1 MLAKAERPMSDLAA
15 FLRAWAKDP
24 LGVAAVAPSSPA
36 LARLITA
43 EITPD
48 MAPVIELGPGTGVF
62 TKALLGRGLSESD
75 LILIE
80 YEADFARLLA
90 ARFPQARVLRGD
102 AARVRR
108 HRGLLTEGL
117 AGATISGLPILNM
130 GARQQMM
137 IMRGCFDLMRPGGR
151 FFQFTYGPA
160 CPIRRPVLERLGLK
174 ARRLSSTLRNLPPA
188 AVYEIS
194 RCDE

>member
-1 MLAKAERPMSDLAA
+1 MLADAERPMSDLAA

-24 LGVAAVAPSSPA
+24 LGIAAVAPSGPA

-62 TKALLGRGLSESD
+62 TKALLGRGLKEAD
-75 LILIE
+75 LILVE
-80 YEADFARLLA
+80 NEADFARLLET
-90 ARFPQARVLRGD
+90 RFPQARILRGD

-108 HRGLLTEGL
+108 HRALLNGEL
-117 AGATISGLPILNM
+117 AGATISGLPILSMNA
-130 GARQQMM
+130 GQQMK
-137 IMRGCFDLMRPGGR
+137 IMAGCFGLMRPGGR
-151 FFQFTYGPA
+151 FYQFSYSPV
-160 CPIRRPVLERLGLK
+160 CPIRRPVLDRLRLK

-188 AVYEIS
+188 AVYEI
-194 RCDE
+194 RRADE

>member
-1 MLAKAERPMSDLAA
+1 MSDLAA

-24 LGVAAVAPSSPA
+24 LGIAAVAPSGPS

-43 EITPD
+43 EITPG

-62 TKALLGRGLSESD
+62 TKALIERGLKESD

-80 YEADFARLLA
+80 NEADFAQLLQ

-102 AARVRR
+102 ATGVRR
-108 HRGLLTEGL
+108 HRALFAGGL
-117 AGATISGLPILNM
+117 AGATISGLPILSMNA
-130 GARQQMM
+130 GQQMK
-137 IMRGCFDLMRPGGR
+137 IMRGCFELMRPGGR
-151 FFQFTYGPA
+151 LYQFSYSPV
-160 CPIRRPVLERLGLK
+160 CPVRRPVLDRLGLR

-188 AVYEIS
+188 AVYEI
-194 RCDE
+194 RRIDE

>member
-1 MLAKAERPMSDLAA
+1 MSDLAA

-24 LGVAAVAPSSPA
+24 LSIAAVAPSSPA
-36 LARLITA
+36 LAKLITA

-62 TKALLGRGLSESD
+62 TKALLAKGLKQSD

-80 YEADFARLLA
+80 YEADFANLLA
-90 ARFPQARVLRGD
+90 TRYPQAKVLRGD
-102 AARVRR
+102 AARMGK
-108 HRGLLTEGL
+108 HRDLFDHSL

-130 GARQQMM
+130 NARQQMM

-151 FFQFTYGPA
+151 FFQFTYSPIS
-160 CPIRRPVLERLGLK
+160 PIRRPVLERLGLK

-194 RCDE
+194 RGHE

>member
-1 MLAKAERPMSDLAA
+1 MLMSDLAA

-24 LGVAAVAPSSPA
+24 LGIAAVAPSSPA
-36 LARLITA
+36 LAKLITA
-43 EITPD
+43 QITPG

-62 TKALLGRGLSESD
+62 TKALIARGLSQSD
-75 LILIE
+75 LILVE
-80 YEADFARLLA
+80 YEADFARLLS
-90 ARFPQARVLRGD
+90 ARFPQATVLRGD

-108 HRGLLTEGL
+108 HRGLLNGDL

-130 GARQQMM
+130 NARQQMM
-137 IMRGCFDLMRPGGR
+137 IMRGCFELMRPGGR
-151 FFQFTYGPA
+151 FYQFTYSPIS
-160 CPIRRPVLERLGLK
+160 PIRRPVLERLGLK

-194 RCDE
+194 RRDE

>member
-1 MLAKAERPMSDLAA
+1 MTKAERPMSDLAA

-24 LGVAAVAPSSPA
+24 LGIAAVAPSSPA
-36 LARLITA
+36 LAKLITA

-62 TKALLGRGLSESD
+62 TKALLGRGLKQSD
-75 LILIE
+75 LVLIE
-80 YEADFARLLA
+80 YEADFANLLS
-90 ARFPQARVLRGD
+90 ARVPQATVLRGD
-102 AARVRR
+102 AARMRK
-108 HRGLLTEGL
+108 HRGVLNGEL

-130 GARQQMM
+130 NARQQMM
-137 IMRGCFDLMRPGGR
+137 IMRGCFELIRPGGR
-151 FFQFTYGPA
+151 FFQFTYSPV

-194 RCDE
+194 RRDE

>member
-1 MLAKAERPMSDLAA
+1 MSDLAA

-24 LGVAAVAPSSPA
+24 LGVAAVAPSGPS

-43 EITPD
+43 QIVPE

-62 TKALLGRGLSESD
+62 TKALLARGLQQSD

-80 YEADFARLLA
+80 YEADFANLLA
-90 ARFPQARVLRGD
+90 ARFPQATVLRGD
-102 AARVRR
+102 AARMRR
-108 HRGLLTEGL
+108 HRALFEGEL

-130 GARQQMM
+130 NARQQLM

-151 FFQFTYGPA
+151 FFQFTYSPIS
-160 CPIRRPVLERLGLK
+160 PIRRPVLDRLGLK

-194 RCDE
+194 RIDE

>member
-1 MLAKAERPMSDLAA
+1 MSDLAA

-24 LGVAAVAPSSPA
+24 LGIAAVAPSGPS

-62 TKALLGRGLSESD
+62 TKALLERGLQQSD
-75 LILIE
+75 LVLVE
-80 YEADFARLLA
+80 NEADFARLLET
-90 ARFPQARVLRGD
+90 RFPQARILRGD

-108 HRGLLTEGL
+108 HRALFGGEL
-117 AGATISGLPILNM
+117 AGATISGLPILSMNA
-130 GARQQMM
+130 GQQMK
-137 IMRGCFDLMRPGGR
+137 IMAGCFGLMRPGGR
-151 FFQFTYGPA
+151 FYQFSYSPV
-160 CPIRRPVLERLGLK
+160 CPIPRPVLERLGLE

-194 RCDE
+194 RVDE